1 MKKFHDKSNTF
12 FEANLQFSNI
22 PTIFIHGVGLN
33 TTMWRPQK
41 KFFNINKKNTIYYD
55 LLNHGK
61 SENGFNKLSFLDF
74 SNQLLQLIDFLKIK
88 KFNLVGFSIGALI
101 AQHFSEK
108 HSKKINKLIIIASIY
123 NRSEKQRKKIIKR
136 YNEVLRGKSISDESI
151 RRWFNA
157 DYLKLNPKI
166 YDYFFNILEKKLNE
180 NFLPAYKLFVNADK
194 YKLDFSNLNIP
205 TLIMTGENDIGSTPE
220 MSQLLGKKINNS
232 NVCIIPKAKH
242 MVTYEKANSVN
253 IEISNF
259 LFK

>member
-1 MKKFHDKSNTF
+1 MKKFLGKGYTF
-12 FEANLQFSNI
+12 FETNLQFSNI

-33 TTMWRPQK
+33 STMWRPQK
-41 KFFNINKKNTIYYD
+41 KFFNNNKKNTIYYD

-61 SENGFNKLSFLDF
+61 SESGFKKLSFFDF
-74 SNQLLQLIDFLKIK
+74 SNQLLQLIEFLKIK

-101 AQHFSEK
+101 AQHFAEK

-123 NRSEKQRKKIIKR
+123 NRSDEQRKKIIKR
-136 YNEVLRGKSISDESI
+136 YKDALQGNSISDDSI

-194 YKLDFSNLNIP
+194 YKVDFSNFNIP
-205 TLIMTGENDIGSTPE
+205 TLIMTGENDVGSTPE
-220 MSQLLGKKINNS
+220 MSQFLSKEIKNS

-242 MVTYEKANSVN
+242 MVTFEKANLVN
-253 IEISNF
+253 IKISNF